1 MSPSCCSTP
10 AADTS
15 TPKYG
20 SAPSRAD
27 AMKGTQRLYY
37 DDSFERD
44 FTSEIVACEPA
55 PAGSSA
61 AGRGAVW
68 GVVLDAT
75 AFYPTSGGQ
84 PHDLGCLN
92 DGSGEARVLDVIDE
106 GDNILHIVDRPLCK
120 GRVEGRLDWPRRFDH
135 MQQHTGQHLLSA
147 VFQERFGLPTV
158 SFHLGQS
165 VSTIDLRGPEP
176 TPEILEGAGRA
187 ANAIVFEDREI
198 TVRYGTA
205 EQFTRL
211 GVRKQVE
218 RAGTLRAIE
227 IAGIDLQPCG
237 GTHVRRTGQIGAI
250 LLRSCTKIRQDWRVE
265 FLCGR
270 RAEAAAR
277 GDFDLIAR
285 VSSQLKCATADL
297 DASVD
302 RLLGEREAAAR
313 NLKAL
318 LPRLAEVEARS
329 RLESVAAA
337 PDGARTVIEVLRGV
351 APEYLAHYATALVR
365 SEKVVALLALAETG
379 ALVFAQ
385 HPQADRDMNMLLH
398 EVLHEVGGK
407 GGGSRDFAR
416 GALSDPAKASAALEL
431 AISLFDQNRSA

>member
-1 MSPSCCSTP
+1 MT
-10 AADTS
+10 T
-15 TPKYG
+15 
-20 SAPSRAD
+20 R
-27 AMKGTQRLYY
+27 RLYY
-37 DDSFERD
+37 DDSFQD
-44 FTSEIVACEPA
+44 NFTANVLSCQPMADPL
-55 PAGSSA
+55 AGQESSS
-61 AGRGAVW
+61 W
-68 GVVLDAT
+68 GVLLDQT
-75 AFYPTSGGQ
+75 HLYPTSGGQ
-84 PHDLGCLN
+84 PNDFGKLGDANVVDVRDLEN
-92 DGSGEARVLDVIDE
+92 DE
-106 GDNILHIVDRPLCK
+106 ILHVVDRPVPTGQIDGCI
-120 GRVEGRLDWPRRFDH
+120 DWPRRFDH

-147 VFQERFGLPTV
+147 VFAERFGLPTV

-165 VSTIDLRGPEP
+165 VSTIDLRGSQP
-176 TPEILEGAGRA
+176 TPQILEGAARA

-198 TVRYGTA
+198 SIRYGTA
-205 EQFTRL
+205 EQFGKI
-211 GVRKQVE
+211 GVRKQIE

-227 IAGIDLQPCG
+227 IAGIDFQPCG
-237 GTHVRRTGQIGAI
+237 GTHVRRTGQIGTI
-250 LLRSCTKIRQDWRVE
+250 LLRGCSKIRQDWRVE

-329 RLESVAAA
+329 RLESVAATS
-337 PDGARTVIEVLRGV
+337 DGARAVIEVLRGV

-365 SEKVVALLALAETG
+365 SERVVALLALAETG

-385 HPQADRDMNMLLH
+385 HPQADRDMNLLLH
-398 EVLHEVGGK
+398 KVLQEVGGK

-416 GALSDPAKASAALEL
+416 GALGDPAKASAALQL
-431 AISLFDQNRSA
+431 AISLFDQSRSATSA

>member
-1 MSPSCCSTP
+1 MT
-10 AADTS
+10 T
-15 TPKYG
+15 
-20 SAPSRAD
+20 R
-27 AMKGTQRLYY
+27 RLYY
-37 DDSFERD
+37 DDSFQD
-44 FTSEIVACEPA
+44 NFTANVLSCQPMADPL
-55 PAGSSA
+55 AGQESSS
-61 AGRGAVW
+61 W
-68 GVVLDAT
+68 GVLLDQT
-75 AFYPTSGGQ
+75 HLYPTSGGQ
-84 PHDLGCLN
+84 PNDFGKLGDANVVDVRDLEN
-92 DGSGEARVLDVIDE
+92 DE
-106 GDNILHIVDRPLCK
+106 ILHVVDRPVPTGQIDGCI
-120 GRVEGRLDWPRRFDH
+120 DWPRRFDH

-147 VFQERFGLPTV
+147 VFAERFGLPTV

-165 VSTIDLRGPEP
+165 VSTIDLRGSQP
-176 TPEILEGAGRA
+176 TPQILEGAARA

-198 TVRYGTA
+198 AIRYGTA
-205 EQFTRL
+205 EQFAKM
-211 GVRKQVE
+211 GVRKPIE

-227 IAGIDLQPCG
+227 IAGIDFQPCG
-237 GTHVRRTGQIGAI
+237 GTHVRRTGQIGTI
-250 LLRSCTKIRQDWRVE
+250 LLRGCSKIRQDWRVE

-337 PDGARTVIEVLRGV
+337 SDGARAVIEVLRGV

-365 SEKVVALLALAETG
+365 SERAVALLALAETG

-385 HPQADRDMNMLLH
+385 HPQADRDMNLLLH
-398 EVLHEVGGK
+398 KVLQEVGGK

-416 GALSDPAKASAALEL
+416 GALSDPAKVSAALQL
-431 AISLFDQNRSA
+431 AISLFDQSRSATSA